1 MSKCLDEREAADTP
15 NRMHVLPRRAVG
27 VKRCADGA
35 AAIAQAIA
43 QERRRRHGGTP
54 ARPEQNRA
62 LSVRPRSKDS
72 RTEMASLKVGQA
84 VARATLTRLVG
95 VRAEA
100 AAAAA
105 TLRTTTTPIDGRAA
119 AATDDRA
126 FAAFRAAE
134 ADAAA
139 AVAAAAAVCTAAAFE
154 AVVEASLGSGS
165 SSVYSSP
172 VSDFE

>member
-1 MSKCLDEREAADTP
+1 MSTCLDEGEAADTP
-15 NRMHVLPRRAVG
+15 DRMHMLPRRAVG

-35 AAIAQAIA
+35 AAIAEAIA
-43 QERRRRHGGTP
+43 QKRRRRHGGTP
-54 ARPEQNRA
+54 ARPEQNGA

-72 RTEMASLKVGQA
+72 RAEMASWKVGQA

-105 TLRTTTTPIDGRAA
+105 TLRTTTTPIDVRAA

-134 ADAAA
+134 AEAAT
-139 AVAAAAAVCTAAAFE
+139 AVASAAAVCAAATSE
-154 AVVEASLGSGS
+154 AVVEASLDSGS
-165 SSVYSSP
+165 SSVYFSP

>member
-1 MSKCLDEREAADTP
+1 
-15 NRMHVLPRRAVG
+15 
-27 VKRCADGA
+27 
-35 AAIAQAIA
+35 
-43 QERRRRHGGTP
+43 
-54 ARPEQNRA
+54 
-62 LSVRPRSKDS
+62 
-72 RTEMASLKVGQA
+72 MASLKVGQA

-105 TLRTTTTPIDGRAA
+105 TLRTTTTPIDVRAA

-172 VSDFE
+172 VSDFEWCAGLVVVMFDAVDKATEYWTKISSSSHSSPLPPRGVPLS